1 MCSNLGFC
9 PNIDDCTYAHSL
21 DELRI
26 NPSYKTKI
34 CRFILTK
41 GSCPHGDNCHYAH
54 GEHEVR
60 VHPNYKTEP
69 CYYYRSSGKCPSGA
83 ACIYYHSQS
92 ERNTSDT
99 MDKRVD
105 RRNSS
110 YKTKLCRFFLANG
123 SCPRYN
129 CHYAHGEH
137 EMRVHPDYKTEPCYY
152 VTSRYYQSSGKC
164 PSGAACIYYHSQSEM
179 RKPGEGERKT
189 SDTMDKRVDRNRL
202 PTRAEGVT
210 ERIVDNKM
218 TFNSLGTITDTRF
231 LNYDDW
237 CSFESWVSTPAEE
250 RFRALSQSG
259 AGGEIYYS
267 DSEDE
272 DEMRRQCWR

>member
-60 VHPNYKTEP
+60 VHPNYKTAP
-69 CYYYRSSGKCPSGA
+69 CY
-83 ACIYYHSQS
+83 
-92 ERNTSDT
+92 
-99 MDKRVD
+99 
-105 RRNSS
+105 
-110 YKTKLCRFFLANG
+110 
-123 SCPRYN
+123 
-129 CHYAHGEH
+129 
-137 EMRVHPDYKTEPCYY
+137 
-152 VTSRYYQSSGKC
+152 YYQSSGKC
-164 PSGAACIYYHSQSEM
+164 PSGAACVYYHTQSEM

-189 SDTMDKRVDRNRL
+189 SDALDKIDDRIKES
-202 PTRAEGVT
+202 TKGGDVI
-210 ERIVDNKM
+210 ERTVENKM
-218 TFNSLGTITDTRF
+218 TPHSLGTITDTRF
-231 LNYDDW
+231 LNYDEW
-237 CSFESWVSTPAEE
+237 CSFQSWVSTPAEE
-250 RFRALSQSG
+250 RLRALGQSG

-272 DEMRRQCWR
+272 EEMRRQCWR